1 MDDAMPDFTPAN
13 LAKMK
18 KQAEKASDFLK
29 SLSHESRFMVICLL
43 SEGERSVTELE
54 TMLSLRQP
62 TVSQQL
68 ARLRTDGIV
77 RPRRKGKAIYYSIA
91 NDDARRIIT
100 MLCEMFC
107 NEGEGDREEVQE
119 EEAQKEEGHPNGH
132 HL

>member
-1 MDDAMPDFTPAN
+1 MPDFTPAT

-18 KQAEKASDFLK
+18 KQAEQASDFLK
-29 SLSHESRFMVICLL
+29 SLSHESRLMVIYLL
-43 SEGERSVTELE
+43 SQGERSVTELE

-68 ARLRTDGIV
+68 ARLRTDGFV
-77 RPRRKGKAIYYSIA
+77 RSRRKGKAMYYSIA
-91 NDDARRIIT
+91 NDDARRIIA

-107 NEGEGDREEVQE
+107 NEGEEQR
-119 EEAQKEEGHPNGH
+119 KEEQEQAQQEKGHPNGH